1 MLFLKNQ
8 ATNLDFSSFLLNKG
22 PGACWPVFFLA
33 TSFGLIKI
41 ISSYKQLLPWLY
53 SQITAVTI
61 TIKKEDENQGSE
73 AQVCHGQQQTA
84 VCKGKKRQKKQIHP
98 QGTEGGTVRA
108 CPQPTASTPPFPEQ
122 AAGGL

>member
-1 MLFLKNQ
+1 MLFLKIRQ
-8 ATNLDFSSFLLNKG
+8 QIWIFLLFLLNKG

-33 TSFGLIKI
+33 SSFGLIKI

-61 TIKKEDENQGSE
+61 AIKKEDENQGSE
-73 AQVCHGQQQTA
+73 AQDCHGQQQTA
-84 VCKGKKRQKKQIHP
+84 VCKGKKRQKKQIHS

-108 CPQPTASTPPFPEQ
+108 CPQPAASTPPFPEQ